1 MNQDL
6 NFLIEQVGRDK
17 GIDRQVIIEALEDA
31 MLKASK
37 KRYGL
42 QKDIEARF
50 NEELG
55 EVELFQ
61 FKTVVEQV
69 EDPDLEISLVEG
81 KEMDPEVELGDS
93 LGGPVLK
100 ERQLG
105 TRFNACRTSI

>member
-42 QKDIEARF
+42 QK
-50 NEELG
+50 
-55 EVELFQ
+55 V
-61 FKTVVEQV
+61 
-69 EDPDLEISLVEG
+69 
-81 KEMDPEVELGDS
+81 
-93 LGGPVLK
+93 
-100 ERQLG
+100 
-105 TRFNACRTSI
+105 